1 MKQER
6 CLGPQMCR
14 TAEAMVGARAFPIC
28 SGKFQPATCW
38 GMCGQLCHRGWAVWT
53 EVEAGQDMRLWSWS
67 AEDGNLSKAVLS
79 GWVDQELLRMENEQD
94 LMGGGCGEL
103 LCPR

>member
-1 MKQER
+1 ME
-6 CLGPQMCR
+6 LGPFLY
-14 TAEAMVGARAFPIC
+14 AVGSFNQLPVGEC
-28 SGKFQPATCW
+28 
-38 GMCGQLCHRGWAVWT
+38 CGQLCHRGWAIWT

-67 AEDGNLSKAVLS
+67 AEDGNLSKAVMTRS

-103 LCPR
+103 LCSR